1 MAKFLLLNYK
11 GIFHLISLCIMF
23 TLMWQA
29 GHRSQL
35 LHDFG
40 FQMFVLF
47 ANYFV
52 ANLSLRW
59 SGLEKSIQ
67 EYLKSKNY
75 FK

>member
-1 MAKFLLLNYK
+1 
-11 GIFHLISLCIMF
+11 MF
-23 TLMWQA
+23 TFMWLA

-52 ANLSLRW
+52 ANLSLRL